1 MVHPRVCRI
10 SKYSDSGLL
19 HGVHIHAVAV
29 FSLTKIFIQIGPQ
42 LICDQ
47 IQNQKIV
54 KNGQLMLVKSYSKIS
69 IR

>member
-1 MVHPRVCRI
+1 MPTTLLI
-10 SKYSDSGLL
+10 AYPDLKTQNL

-47 IQNQKIV
+47 IQNRKIL
-54 KNGQLMLVKSYSKIS
+54 KHGQLMHVKSCSKIS
-69 IR
+69 IQ

>member
-1 MVHPRVCRI
+1 MHPRVCRI

-47 IQNQKIV
+47 IQNRKIL
-54 KNGQLMLVKSYSKIS
+54 KHGQLMHVKSCSKIS
-69 IR
+69 IQ